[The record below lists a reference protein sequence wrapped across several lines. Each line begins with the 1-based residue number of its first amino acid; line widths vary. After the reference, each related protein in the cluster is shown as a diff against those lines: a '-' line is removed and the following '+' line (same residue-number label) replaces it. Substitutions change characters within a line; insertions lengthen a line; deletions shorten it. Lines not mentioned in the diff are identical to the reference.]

1 MRTLLQDLRF
11 GFRLL
16 LKSPG
21 FTAVAVLALDLGVA
35 ANTAIFSVVNAVLI
49 RPLPYK
55 DPARLV
61 MVWEHNRIK
70 DKRQNVVSPANFID
84 WQGQSDVFA
93 EMAAYSDWHANP
105 TGGAS
110 PVEVPVRYTTPNLSP
125 VLGARPILGLDF
137 SPEDVRPD
145 APDVVLLSHG

>member
-11 GFRLL
+11 GLRLL

-21 FTAVAVLALDLGVA
+21 FTAVAVLALALGVA

-61 MVWEHNRIK
+61 MVWEYNRVR
-70 DKRQNVVSPANFID
+70 DVHQNVISPANFID
-84 WQGQSDVFA
+84 WQEQTDVFE
-93 EMAAYSDWHANP
+93 EMAAYRDWHANL
-105 TGGAS
+105 TGGGD
-110 PVEVPVRYTTPNLSP
+110 PVEVPIQYTTSNLFR
-125 VLGARPILGLDF
+125 VLGVRPILGRDF
-137 SPEDVRPD
+137 TPEDARPD
-145 APDVVLLSHG
+145 APDV